1 MILRRDVKGNL
12 VTAYYNSS
20 NILSSIYDTNNK
32 TLEVVFKRGA
42 RYLYENVD
50 NVDYMRFELADS
62 QGQVLNSH
70 IKKYTFSKLDAIESK
85 KLEEDVDKFK
95 ELEIQ
100 NVVTGV
106 IDRLLTIISSSDEH
120 SPDTLNKIIKECE
133 KGLEITKKYV

>member
-1 MILRRDVKGNL
+1 MILRRDVKSNQ

-50 NVDYMRFELADS
+50 SVDYMRFELAES
-62 QGQVLNSH
+62 QGKVLDSH
-70 IKKYTFSKLDAIESK
+70 IKKYTFTKLDVIEPK

-120 SPDTLNKIIKECE
+120 SPDTLNRIIKECE
-133 KGLEITKKYV
+133 TGLEITKKYV

>member
-1 MILRRDVKGNL
+1 MILRRDVKGNQ
-12 VTAYYNSS
+12 VIAYYNSS
-20 NILSSIYDTNNK
+20 NILSSIYNTNNK

-42 RYLYENVD
+42 RYLYEGVD

-62 QGQVLNSH
+62 QGKVLDSH
-70 IKKYTFSKLDAIESK
+70 IKKYTFTKLDAIEPK

-100 NVVTGV
+100 NLVTGV
-106 IDRLLTIISSSDEH
+106 IDRLLTIISISDEH
-120 SPDTLNKIIKECE
+120 SPDTLNRIIKECE

>member
-1 MILRRDVKGNL
+1 MILRRDVKGNQ

-42 RYLYENVD
+42 RYLYEGVD

-70 IKKYTFSKLDAIESK
+70 IKKYTFTKLDVIESK

-120 SPDTLNKIIKECE
+120 SPDTLNRIIKECE
-133 KGLEITKKYV
+133 KGLEITEKYV

>member
-70 IKKYTFSKLDAIESK
+70 IKKYTFSKLDTIESK

-106 IDRLLTIISSSDEH
+106 IDRLLNIISSSDEH
-120 SPDTLNKIIKECE
+120 SPDTLNRIIKECE

>member
-1 MILRRDVKGNL
+1 MILRRDVKGNQ
-12 VTAYYNSS
+12 VIAYYNSS

-32 TLEVVFKRGA
+32 TLEVIFKRGA

-62 QGQVLNSH
+62 QGKVLDSH
-70 IKKYTFSKLDAIESK
+70 IKKYTFTKLDAIEPK

-95 ELEIQ
+95 DIEIQ

-120 SPDTLNKIIKECE
+120 SPDTLNRIIKECE